1 MRHAL
6 IGLVSFAMIA
16 ASAGIASANEEGVA
30 TGVATGAIAG
40 AVVGGPIGAIVGAG
54 IGAIAGEATSEAA
67 NPQPEVVMVPATEAT
82 GSVPCISK
90 TVRTQNS
97 RGQVRTVTTESCD

>member
-1 MRHAL
+1 MRNAL
-6 IGLVSFAMIA
+6 IGLVSFATIA
-16 ASAGIASANEEGVA
+16 ASAGMASADEGGVA
-30 TGVATGAIAG
+30 TGAATGAIAG

-67 NPQPEVVMVPATEAT
+67 NPPEVVMVPASEET
-82 GSVPCISK
+82 GSVPCVSK